1 MDAAE
6 RREIRRHNKWK
17 RRLSYRVIK
26 RVDALNP
33 ESVSF
38 RNFPMKRP
46 EAVVSVIKTDKG
58 TGIGVAICS
67 ARDSFN
73 PIIGKNI
80 AAKRAAI
87 AIENQLDVLP
97 IRQSELGIP
106 ETWTLKQAN
115 RVLKY
120 AKTFECKGLFRP
132 QEEDNFD
139 RSFEKAMGA

>member
-46 EAVVSVIKTDKG
+46 EAVVSVIKTDK
-58 TGIGVAICS
+58 ALELELLS
-67 ARDSFN
+67 
-73 PIIGKNI
+73 
-80 AAKRAAI
+80 
-87 AIENQLDVLP
+87 VLP
-97 IRQSELGIP
+97 
-106 ETWTLKQAN
+106 
-115 RVLKY
+115 
-120 AKTFECKGLFRP
+120 
-132 QEEDNFD
+132 
-139 RSFEKAMGA
+139 